1 MKRGFILGTLL
12 LGGLLALLAS
22 GGATPA
28 YATGGPHG
36 EYTASTDNCAGCH
49 RSHTA
54 LGTKLLKDAAAA
66 TGQRALN
73 LCKFCHN
80 GSGSALD
87 VLDGVRIDLTGN
99 GGYTVPTAD
108 SATQLTV
115 SVESATVVGPT
126 AKSLTTV
133 PANSTTYTI
142 KVKNKSGAA
151 ITGTIARSQTN
162 VTATQFAT
170 STLTPDATFT
180 ALAAGASEYTTL
192 TVIAGTAPTAGS
204 VSVDTVT
211 ATVTAGGENAAVK
224 VNTRIGSWLLLGG
237 GFQYQNGVAVTSTH
251 FNAVAGTEQTAN
263 DSKKPWGYAGTD
275 ATRSSYATGG
285 TPADADPGQAGRRP
299 SGAVLLANML
309 ECTSCHNPHGGS
321 NYRMLNNLINTYP
334 VNVKAWDNSATEY
347 NEGVGASETLRRG
360 LDGATGGAASK
371 YTDSYERY
379 YSGGANS
386 LGVTISDAQANMTS
400 FCSACHTAYAS
411 DVASTGLTAQSV
423 TTYRHT
429 TEKAVTGRPG
439 CATGTCDDTTNPED
453 GASRLYSTPILRL
466 ASKDSTTFSNEYSSC
481 LTCHR
486 AHGTTTAMSG
496 SYSQSA
502 AVATGG
508 GVTAGKSSLLFLDN
522 RGVCQVCHQ
531 W

>member
-80 GSGSALD
+80 GSALD

-204 VSVDTVT
+204 VS
-211 ATVTAGGENAAVK
+211 ASA
-224 VNTRIGSWLLLGG
+224 
-237 GFQYQNGVAVTSTH
+237 
-251 FNAVAGTEQTAN
+251 
-263 DSKKPWGYAGTD
+263 PGY
-275 ATRSSYATGG
+275 S
-285 TPADADPGQAGRRP
+285 
-299 SGAVLLANML
+299 
-309 ECTSCHNPHGGS
+309 
-321 NYRMLNNLINTYP
+321 
-334 VNVKAWDNSATEY
+334 
-347 NEGVGASETLRRG
+347 
-360 LDGATGGAASK
+360 
-371 YTDSYERY
+371 
-379 YSGGANS
+379 
-386 LGVTISDAQANMTS
+386 
-400 FCSACHTAYAS
+400 
-411 DVASTGLTAQSV
+411 
-423 TTYRHT
+423 
-429 TEKAVTGRPG
+429 
-439 CATGTCDDTTNPED
+439 
-453 GASRLYSTPILRL
+453 
-466 ASKDSTTFSNEYSSC
+466 
-481 LTCHR
+481 
-486 AHGTTTAMSG
+486 
-496 SYSQSA
+496 
-502 AVATGG
+502 
-508 GVTAGKSSLLFLDN
+508 
-522 RGVCQVCHQ
+522 
-531 W
+531 